1 MAMDPSATYEALQEK
16 HEAITGVKSAPTD
29 RPATLAP
36 AQLPCVLVWLGPAT
50 WETLSS
56 DYEEQSREWI
66 VRYYHAP
73 LAQGQWFGNVNL
85 IADVLPLFLR
95 AYRDDPSLGGA
106 VDRITS
112 VRDNGDDGVLVY
124 AGTPYAGF
132 ELRVTIYEKGEI

>member
-1 MAMDPSATYEALQEK
+1 MDPSATYAALQAK
-16 HEAITGVKSAPTD
+16 HAAIAGVVSAPTD

-36 AQLPCVLVWLGPAT
+36 AALPCVLTWLGPAS

-56 DYEEQSREWI
+56 DYEEQEREWI

-73 LAQGQWFGNVNL
+73 LAQGQWFANVSL

-106 VDRITS
+106 VDRITT
-112 VRDNGDDGVLVY
+112 VRDNGDDGVLLY
-124 AGTPYAGF
+124 AGIPYAGF
-132 ELRVTIYEKGEI
+132 ELRVKIYEKGDI